1 MVVDV
6 KKFKF
11 YLKKDKYYDD
21 IEDIKS
27 YIEKHVDRQ
36 IKNYYCE
43 HPNLHVIDVKTGW
56 FDDEDNYIFVAH
68 VTYSIAPNVVD
79 ECLYL

>member
-1 MVVDV
+1 MVGV
-6 KKFKF
+6 KKFQMN
-11 YLKKDKYYDD
+11 LKKDKYYED
-21 IEDIKS
+21 IEDIKAS
-27 YIEKHVDRQ
+27 IEKHVDRQ

-43 HPNLHVIDVKTGW
+43 HPNLRVIDVRTGW
-56 FDDEDNYIFVAH
+56 FADEDNYIFVAH